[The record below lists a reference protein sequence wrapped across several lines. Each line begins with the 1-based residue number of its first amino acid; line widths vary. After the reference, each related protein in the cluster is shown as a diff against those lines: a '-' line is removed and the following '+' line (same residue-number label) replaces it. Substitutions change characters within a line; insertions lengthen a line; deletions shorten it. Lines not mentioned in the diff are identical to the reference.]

1 MAVRDGK
8 VCCQPGQARGS
19 GGPACKQDGD
29 KPVQRNCASHA
40 CMREFQSKLGTAA
53 ALTLSLGRLAPGPH
67 LGLRLQRLCKSRR
80 ARGEAGLLVRLG
92 LHGQV
97 THKWQAALPVDGA
110 GSLPAT
116 CCTARMAAW
125 PAPQRALLPR
135 TLRQGSRLTVL
146 GLFGEVL
153 GCLLHHLLGACLWW
167 VGAARGCDAR
177 SSGGARQVLQGWQ
190 RAQTGNS
197 SARGCCDNWQS
208 APASWPTMG
217 SLLMVLCRDVVCRW

>member
-1 MAVRDGK
+1 MGRVGVLWVGVGLNTLQESASCRPPVGLPPCWALCVRPPPVNRGMG
-8 VCCQPGQARGS
+8 VIGCGAGCLSEPPARPGPTVWWVSLQTVRGQVDPAQAR
-19 GGPACKQDGD
+19 
-29 KPVQRNCASHA
+29 KPRQCASFPA
-40 CMREFQSKLGTAA
+40 GLGAA
-53 ALTLSLGRLAPGPH
+53 GALTLSLGRLAPGPH

-80 ARGEAGLLVRLG
+80 ARGEAGLRLRLG

-167 VGAARGCDAR
+167 VGAA
-177 SSGGARQVLQGWQ
+177 QEV
-190 RAQTGNS
+190 
-197 SARGCCDNWQS
+197 ARGSC
-208 APASWPTMG
+208 
-217 SLLMVLCRDVVCRW
+217 